1 MSQQPTIAPTSTA
14 FAPVRSCSSLATIF
28 SRAGFPG
35 GYVGVDI
42 FFVISRFL
50 ITGIL
55 LQELE
60 QRDFSISRFYT
71 RRIRRIFPAW
81 VTILAA
87 SLIAGWALN
96 AAYRY
101 YMSTRRPF
109 SDPPSPCV
117 RAVQRDRTAAAFA
130 TARQSKP
137 ALAANASRLGGHRRP
152 R

>member
-1 MSQQPTIAPTSTA
+1 MSQQTDYRADIDG
-14 FAPVRSCSSLATIF
+14 L
-28 SRAGFPG
+28 RAGAVLLVIGYHFFPSRFPG

-42 FFVISRFL
+42 FFVISGFL

-55 LQELE
+55 VQELE
-60 QRDFSISRFYT
+60 QRDFSISRFYA

-101 YMSTRRPF
+101 YMSARRPF
-109 SDPPSPCV
+109 GDPPSARV

-130 TARQSKP
+130 TARQSK
-137 ALAANASRLGGHRRP
+137 NR
-152 R
+152 